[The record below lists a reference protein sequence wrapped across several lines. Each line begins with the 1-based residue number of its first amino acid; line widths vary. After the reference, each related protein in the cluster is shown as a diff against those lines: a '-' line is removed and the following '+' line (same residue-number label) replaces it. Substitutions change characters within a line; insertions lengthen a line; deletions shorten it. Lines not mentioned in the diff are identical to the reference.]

1 MLTAW
6 RKTNARGAARAA
18 RAAAHAA
25 DPHAGRRLAEQFPD
39 QLWPK
44 VRQVVAGYAAIGDE
58 IDPLPLLE
66 TFALEQAR
74 IALPCVVAKDQPLI
88 FRSWTLDQ
96 ALEPGAFGTR
106 EPSASHAELTP
117 SLVLVPLVGFD
128 LKGRRLGY
136 GGGFYDRTLE
146 ALKAQGPMTVV
157 GLAYEAQRLN
167 KVPAES
173 HDVRLDW
180 VVTESSAYEI
190 KV

>member
-6 RKTNARGAARAA
+6 RKSNARRAARAA
-18 RAAAHAA
+18 RAAAFAA
-25 DPHAGRRLAEQFPD
+25 DPNAGRKLAEHFPD
-39 QLWPK
+39 RLWPK

-74 IALPCVVAKDQPLI
+74 VVLPCVVARDQPLI

-96 ALEPGAFGTR
+96 PLEPGVFGTR
-106 EPSASHAELTP
+106 QPGASHPELTP

-136 GGGFYDRTLE
+136 GGGFYDRTLA
-146 ALKAQGPMTVV
+146 ALKAQGPLTVV
-157 GLAYEAQRLN
+157 GLAYAAQRLN

-180 VVTESSAYEI
+180 VVTEQGAYEI
-190 KV
+190 AS

>member
-6 RKTNARGAARAA
+6 RKTNARRIARAA

-25 DPHAGRRLAEQFPD
+25 DPQAGRKLAEHFPD
-39 QLWPK
+39 KLWPK

-96 ALEPGAFGTR
+96 LLEPGAFGTR
-106 EPSASHAELTP
+106 EPAANHPEMVP

-146 ALKAQGPMTVV
+146 ALNAQGPVTVV

-167 KVPAES
+167 KVPAER

-180 VVTESSAYEI
+180 VVTEQGAYEI
-190 KV
+190 QV

>member
-6 RKTNARGAARAA
+6 RKTNARRNARAA

-25 DPHAGRRLAEQFPD
+25 NPDAGRQLVEHFPD

-58 IDPLPLLE
+58 IDPLSLLE

-74 IALPCVVAKDQPLI
+74 IALPCVVGRDQPLV

-96 ALEPGAFGTR
+96 PLQAGAFGTR
-106 EPSASHAELTP
+106 EPAQNHPELKP

-146 ALKAQGPMTVV
+146 ALQAQGPLTIV
-157 GLAYEAQRLN
+157 GLAYDAQRLN

-173 HDVRLDW
+173 HDVRLVW
-180 VVTESSAYEI
+180 VVTEERAYEI
-190 KV
+190 AS